1 MEDHLQYK
9 RARERA
15 LRLLALRGRSRA
27 ELRKKLAERDFTK
40 SVIERVLENLVELG
54 YLDDEAFAV
63 NRARHLAVNRL
74 YGDRKIEEQLREK
87 GVAREA
93 AKTAIR
99 EVREEFPEIEGI
111 ALSAAKKL
119 QGRSMDGL
127 TKKERLALARA
138 LQSKG
143 YHLGLILDYMG
154 KYEEA
159 IANDIE

>member
-27 ELRKKLAERDFTK
+27 ELRKKLAERDFSE
-40 SVIERVLENLVELG
+40 SVIERVLENLGELG

-87 GVAREA
+87 GIAREA
-93 AKTAIR
+93 ARAAIR
-99 EVREEFPEIEGI
+99 EVREEFPEMEGI
-111 ALSAAKKL
+111 ARSAAKKL

-127 TKKERLALARA
+127 NKKERLALARL
-138 LQSKG
+138 LQGKG
-143 YHLGLILDYMG
+143 YHLGLILDYLG

-159 IANDIE
+159 TANDIE

>member
-27 ELRKKLAERDFTK
+27 ELRKKLAERDFSE
-40 SVIERVLENLVELG
+40 SVVERVLENLGELG

-87 GVAREA
+87 GIAREA
-93 AKTAIR
+93 ARAAIR
-99 EVREEFPEIEGI
+99 EVREEFPEMEGI
-111 ALSAAKKL
+111 ARSAAKKL

-127 TKKERLALARA
+127 NKKERLALARL
-138 LQSKG
+138 LQGKG
-143 YHLGLILDYMG
+143 YHLGLILDYLG

-159 IANDIE
+159 TANDIE

>member
-15 LRLLALRGRSRA
+15 LRLLALRSRSRA

-40 SVIERVLENLVELG
+40 AAIERVLENLGELG

-87 GVAREA
+87 GIDREA
-93 AKTAIR
+93 AKAAIR
-99 EVREEFPEIEGI
+99 EVREEFPEMEGI
-111 ALSAAKKL
+111 ARSAVKKL
-119 QGRSMDGL
+119 QGRGIDGL
-127 TKKERLALARA
+127 DKKERLALART
-138 LQSKG
+138 LQGRG
-143 YHLGLILDYMG
+143 YHLGLILDYLG
-154 KYEEA
+154 KYEEG
-159 IANDIE
+159 IVHDIE

>member
-40 SVIERVLENLVELG
+40 SVIDRVLENLGELG

-74 YGDRKIEEQLREK
+74 YGNRKIEEQLREK
-87 GVAREA
+87 GIAREA
-93 AKTAIR
+93 AKEAIR
-99 EVREEFPEIEGI
+99 EVREEFPEKEGI
-111 ALSAAKKL
+111 ARYAARKL
-119 QGRSMDGL
+119 QGHSPGGL
-127 TKKERLALARA
+127 DKKERLALARA
-138 LQSKG
+138 LQGKG
-143 YHLGLILDYMG
+143 YHLALILDHLG
-154 KYEEA
+154 PYEEETA
-159 IANDIE
+159 YEAE

>member
-15 LRLLALRGRSRA
+15 LRLLALRSRSRA
-27 ELRKKLAERDFTK
+27 ELWKKLAERDFTK
-40 SVIERVLENLVELG
+40 SAIERVLENLGELG
-54 YLDDEAFAV
+54 YLDDEAFAI

-87 GVAREA
+87 GIDREA
-93 AKTAIR
+93 AKAAIR
-99 EVREEFPEIEGI
+99 EVREEFPAMEGI
-111 ALSAAKKL
+111 ARSAAKKL
-119 QGRSMDGL
+119 QGRGIDGL
-127 TKKERLALARA
+127 DKKERLALART
-138 LQSKG
+138 LQGRG
-143 YHLGLILDYMG
+143 YHLGLILDYLG

>member
-27 ELRKKLAERDFTK
+27 ELRKKLAERDFSE
-40 SVIERVLENLVELG
+40 SVVERVLENLGELG

-87 GVAREA
+87 GIAREA
-93 AKTAIR
+93 ARAAIR
-99 EVREEFPEIEGI
+99 EVREEFPEMEGI
-111 ALSAAKKL
+111 ARSAVKKL
-119 QGRSMDGL
+119 QGRSIDGL
-127 TKKERLALARA
+127 NKKERLALART
-138 LQSKG
+138 LQGRG

-159 IANDIE
+159 IENDIE

>member
-27 ELRKKLAERDFTK
+27 ELRKKLAERDFEK
-40 SVIERVLENLVELG
+40 AVIERVLENLVELG

-74 YGDRKIEEQLREK
+74 YGNRKIEEQLREK
-87 GVAREA
+87 GVSREA
-93 AKTAIR
+93 AREAIR
-99 EVREEFPEIEGI
+99 EVREEFPEMEGI
-111 ALSAAKKL
+111 ARSAAKKL
-119 QGRSMDGL
+119 PGRSISGL
-127 TKKERLALARA
+127 DKKERLALART

-154 KYEEA
+154 KYEESSA
-159 IANDIE
+159 YDAE

>member
-27 ELRKKLAERDFTK
+27 ELRKKLAERDFSE
-40 SVIERVLENLVELG
+40 SVIERVLENLGELG

-93 AKTAIR
+93 ARAAIR
-99 EVREEFPEIEGI
+99 EVREEFPEMEGI
-111 ALSAAKKL
+111 ARSAAKKL

-154 KYEEA
+154 KYEEG
-159 IANDIE
+159 IVNDIE

>member
-27 ELRKKLAERDFTK
+27 ELRKKLVERDFSK
-40 SVIERVLENLVELG
+40 SVIDRVLENLGALG

-74 YGDRKIEEQLREK
+74 YGDRKIAEQLREK
-87 GVAREA
+87 GVDPEA
-93 AKTAIR
+93 ARAAIR

-111 ALSAAKKL
+111 ARSAARKL
-119 QGRSMDGL
+119 QGRGL
-127 TKKERLALARA
+127 ESLGKKERLALART
-138 LQSKG
+138 LQGKG
-143 YHLGLILDYMG
+143 YHLALILDYLG
-154 KYEEA
+154 TYEEGTA
-159 IANDIE
+159 YDTE

>member
-54 YLDDEAFAV
+54 YLDDEAFAA

-93 AKTAIR
+93 AKAAIR

-154 KYEEA
+154 KYEEG
-159 IANDIE
+159 IVNDIE

>member
-27 ELRKKLAERDFTK
+27 ELRKKLAERDFEK
-40 SVIERVLENLVELG
+40 AVIERVLENLVELG

-74 YGDRKIEEQLREK
+74 YGNRKIEEQLREK
-87 GVAREA
+87 GVSREA
-93 AKTAIR
+93 AREAIR
-99 EVREEFPEIEGI
+99 EVREEFPEMEGI
-111 ALSAAKKL
+111 ARSAAKKL
-119 QGRSMDGL
+119 PGRSISGL
-127 TKKERLALARA
+127 DKKERLALART

-154 KYEEA
+154 KYEEGSA
-159 IANDIE
+159 YDAE

>member
-15 LRLLALRGRSRA
+15 LRMLALRGRSRA

-93 AKTAIR
+93 ARAAIR
-99 EVREEFPEIEGI
+99 EVREEFPEMEGI
-111 ALSAAKKL
+111 ARSAAKKL

-127 TKKERLALARA
+127 NKKERLALARA

-154 KYEEA
+154 KYEEG
-159 IANDIE
+159 IVNDIE